1 MQLLTALKSN
11 LRRWVRR
18 NNFCYPTAIG
28 GIEENIL
35 FGAMTPAYTL
45 TAMTTSVSA
54 QSTDIGLTQ
63 GWTSPY
69 FLHATSQTYAL
80 TGTITTVYAT
90 VPILLAPLSLSC
102 AMTNTDPGAGI
113 YCLACDASTVSV
125 TRYSAGLTGISGR
138 QIQATT
144 RAVAITA
151 NSAALSAPTARLLV
165 TVATTGITTRTAS
178 LLVSPRT
185 WSLSS
190 GTFTSTTRRAALRFS
205 VSHFVPRGNCTVTNG
220 NVITKTLT
228 TGWDGDCSSSVAL
241 SDGARIAFTVAQG
254 STTFT
259 VGFSSAPLSGYTA
272 TSTKYAFNISGTYIN
287 VFVDGIMLGQFGN
300 LGTGDVLE
308 IIYDGGH
315 VFFIQNGTMIFR
327 LPDGAL
333 GVPNVPTG
341 QQLYFD
347 ADFYTVGTSII
358 NCHFGLTDAPELVGD
373 TTSVV
378 VTVNASLLRR
388 NRKLTATTQS
398 VGVTGVTIGF
408 RNGVSVVC
416 TNRAIQIATIS
427 AVFTHNHP
435 LTAQTKTVGIA
446 SSSAGLMPS
455 KGFIQVTTSSL
466 GVNGISAS
474 LSAGRRLTTTV
485 AGISIVGKQSILAN
499 SPRLGCTASSL
510 SVSTATAA
518 FTSSRRLTAS
528 TVPLGITVLPW
539 ASRKGARVTG
549 TAQAVSFSG
558 VTVAFLYARQLTCT
572 PRSVAATALPGNLT
586 NGHSLVSTS
595 RAVAI
600 SGSSANANAS
610 RRLTGTT
617 RAVALNHTVTTLLKG
632 GAAFTVT
639 TRTVGITPHTVT
651 IRRTANLTATTATVA
666 LTPPSTSFGRNTNL
680 AGQSRAVSVTGTAA
694 GLSPYRSCVALP
706 SNVVATIIPA
716 SMRVAFG
723 LSTAWA
729 TLASDQ
735 GQADLTR
742 MRWVTAIPLAARI
755 ITFPAYQTATG
766 EGVAVT
772 LGGAPS
778 VFSSTAERQVFY
790 LSADRHVFMLSWE
803 RATFLTRL
811 QEAA

>member
-1 MQLLTALKSN
+1 MSLLLYIAKSPSLTATAQDVAVMGVAARLTSSKYKELGTATGTAQVATISTALKRGYRLTTTTQS
-11 LRRWVRR
+11 VAV
-18 NNFCYPTAIG
+18 TG
-28 GIEENIL
+28 V
-35 FGAMTPAYTL
+35 TVTL
-45 TAMTTSVSA
+45 YV
-54 QSTDIGLTQ
+54 
-63 GWTSPY
+63 
-69 FLHATSQTYAL
+69 
-80 TGTITTVYAT
+80 TI
-90 VPILLAPLSLSC
+90 PILMAPVSLSC

-125 TRYSAGLTGISGR
+125 IRYSAGLTGISGR

-144 RAVAITA
+144 RAVALTA

-185 WSLSS
+185 WSLSA

-241 SDGARIAFTVAQG
+241 SDGARIAFTVAPG

-259 VGFSSAPLSGYTA
+259 VGFSSAPLSGYTV

-327 LPDGAL
+327 LPNGAL
-333 GVPNVPTG
+333 GVPDVPTG

-398 VGVTGVTIGF
+398 VDLTGVTIGF
-408 RNGVSVVC
+408 RNGVSVAC
-416 TNRAIQIATIS
+416 TTRAIQIATIL
-427 AVFTHNHP
+427 AVLTQNHP
-435 LTAQTKTVGIA
+435 LTAQTRTLAIS

-455 KGFIQVTTSSL
+455 KGFIQVTASSL

-474 LSAGRRLTTTV
+474 LNAGRRLTATF

-518 FTSSRRLTAS
+518 FSSARRLTA
-528 TVPLGITVLPW
+528 TVVPTSITALPG
-539 ASRKGARVTG
+539 ATKKGARVTA
-549 TAQAVSFSG
+549 TAQAVSLSG
-558 VTVAFLYARQLTCT
+558 VTGAFLYARRLTCA
-572 PRSVAATALPGNLT
+572 PRSVTATALPGTLA
-586 NGHSLVSTS
+586 NGHPLVATS

-600 SGSSANANAS
+600 LGSSANVNTS

-617 RAVALNHTVTTLLKG
+617 RAVTLSHTVTTLLKG
-632 GAAFTVT
+632 GVAFTVT
-639 TRTVGITPHTVT
+639 TRTVDIIPLTAT
-651 IRRTANLTATTATVA
+651 IRRTANLTATTSTVA
-666 LTPPSTSFGRNTNL
+666 LTLPITSFGRNANM

-694 GLSPYRSCVALP
+694 GLTPYRSCVALP

-716 SMRVAFG
+716 SMRAAFG
-723 LSTAWA
+723 LAAAGAALT
-729 TLASDQ
+729 SDQ
-735 GQADLTR
+735 SQADLTR
-742 MRWVTAIPLAARI
+742 MRWVTAIPLAVRI

-766 EGVAVT
+766 GGVAVT

-790 LSADRHVFMLSWE
+790 LSAERHVFMLSWE